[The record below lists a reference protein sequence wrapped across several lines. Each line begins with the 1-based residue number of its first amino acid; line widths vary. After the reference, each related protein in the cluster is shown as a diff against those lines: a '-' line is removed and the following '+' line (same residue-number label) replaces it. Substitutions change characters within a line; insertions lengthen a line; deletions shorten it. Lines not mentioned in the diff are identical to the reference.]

1 MMAAYILRRLVQTVL
16 VILGVSALSFGSMF
30 LSGDPTMVMASESW
44 TRQQVDD
51 FRHQMGFDRPW
62 LVQYLDFLS
71 RAVRGDFG
79 VSLRQQQP
87 VSQLLLQRL
96 PATFELAAAAMVI
109 AVGIGIPAGVVA
121 ATRRNTPVDR
131 SLMLGALLGQSM
143 PVFWLGLLLAM
154 IFAVMLGWFPVAGR
168 GGWQHLVLPATSL
181 GLFSVAYNARMTRS
195 AVLETLGQDYIR
207 TAQAKGLSSVRVLT
221 RHALRNA
228 LIPIVTVAGLQFGT
242 LLGGAVITETI
253 FAWPGVGRLTIQAI
267 QGKDLPLVQASVTFL
282 ATIFVVLNLFIDL
295 LYVVLD
301 PRVRPR

>member
-1 MMAAYILRRLVQTVL
+1 MTGYILRRLLQTIL
-16 VILGVSALSFGSMF
+16 VVLGVSALAFGSMF

-44 TRQQVDD
+44 TRDQIAE

-87 VSQLLLQRL
+87 VFRLLLQRM
-96 PATFELAAAAMVI
+96 PATLELAMAAMLI
-109 AVGIGIPAGVVA
+109 AVAIGIPAGIIA
-121 ATRRNTPVDR
+121 ATRRNTLVDR
-131 SLMLGALLGQSM
+131 LLMVGALLGQSM

-154 IFAVMLGWFPVAGR
+154 IFAVSLGWFPVAGR
-168 GGWQHLVLPATSL
+168 GGWNHLVLPAVSL

-195 AVLETLGQDYIR
+195 AILEVLGQDYIR
-207 TAQAKGLSSVRVLT
+207 TAQAKGVSWRRVLT

-228 LIPIVTVAGLQFGT
+228 LIPVVTVAGLQFGG
-242 LLGGAVITETI
+242 LLGGAVITESI

-267 QGKDLPLVQASVTFL
+267 QGKDLPLVQASVTVL
-282 ATIFVVLNLFIDL
+282 ATIFVVLNLLIDL
-295 LYVVLD
+295 LYAVMD

>member
-1 MMAAYILRRLVQTVL
+1 MAVYILRRLLQTVL
-16 VILGVSALSFGSMF
+16 VVLGVSALAFGSMF
-30 LSGDPTMVMASESW
+30 LSGDPTMVMAGESW
-44 TRQQVDD
+44 TREQVEE

-62 LVQYLDFLS
+62 LVQYADFLS
-71 RAVRGDFG
+71 RALHGDFG

-87 VSQLLLQRL
+87 VFQLLLQRL
-96 PATFELAAAAMVI
+96 PATLELALAAMAI
-109 AVGIGIPAGVVA
+109 AVGIGIPSGILA
-121 ATRRNTPVDR
+121 ATHRNSEVDR
-131 SLMLGALLGQSM
+131 LLMLGALLGQSM
-143 PVFWLGLLLAM
+143 PVFWLGLLLALV
-154 IFAVMLGWFPVAGR
+154 FAVSLGWFPVAGR
-168 GGWQHLVLPATSL
+168 GGWQHLVLPAVSL

-195 AVLETLGQDYIR
+195 AMLEVLGQDYIR
-207 TAQAKGLSSVRVLT
+207 TARAKGLTGLRVLT

-242 LLGGAVITETI
+242 LLGGAVITESI

-295 LYVVLD
+295 LYVMLD

>member
-1 MMAAYILRRLVQTVL
+1 MTGYILRRLLQTVL
-16 VILGVSALSFGSMF
+16 VVLGVSALAFGSMF

-44 TRQQVDD
+44 TRDQIAE

-87 VSQLLLQRL
+87 VFRLLLQRM
-96 PATFELAAAAMVI
+96 PATLELATAAMLI
-109 AVGIGIPAGVVA
+109 ALGIGIPAGIIA
-121 ATRRNTPVDR
+121 ATRRNTVVDR
-131 SLMLGALLGQSM
+131 LLMVGALLGQSM

-154 IFAVMLGWFPVAGR
+154 IFAVSLGWFPVAGR
-168 GGWQHLVLPATSL
+168 GGWNHLVLPAVSL

-195 AVLETLGQDYIR
+195 AILEVLGQDYIR
-207 TAQAKGLSSVRVLT
+207 TAQAKGVSWRRVLT

-228 LIPIVTVAGLQFGT
+228 LIPVVTVAGLQFGG
-242 LLGGAVITETI
+242 LLGGAVITESI

-267 QGKDLPLVQASVTFL
+267 QGKDLPLVQASVTVL

-295 LYVVLD
+295 LYAVMD

>member
-1 MMAAYILRRLVQTVL
+1 MTAYILRRLLQTVL

-44 TRQQVDD
+44 TRQQIDD

-62 LVQYLDFLS
+62 FVQYLDFLS
-71 RAVRGDFG
+71 RAAHGDLG

-87 VSQLLLQRL
+87 VSQLLLQRV
-96 PATFELAAAAMVI
+96 PATLELAAAAMAV
-109 AVGIGIPAGVVA
+109 AVGLGIPAGVIA
-121 ATRRNTPVDR
+121 ATRRNSPVDR
-131 SLMLGALLGQSM
+131 SLMLGALFGQSM

-207 TAQAKGLSSVRVLT
+207 TAQAKGLSAFRVLT

-228 LIPIVTVAGLQFGT
+228 LIPIVTVAGLQFGN

-282 ATIFVVLNLFIDL
+282 ATIFVVLNLIIDL

>member
-1 MMAAYILRRLVQTVL
+1 MTAYILRRLLQTVL
-16 VILGVSALSFGSMF
+16 VVLGVSALAFGSMF

-44 TRQQVDD
+44 TRDQIEE

-62 LVQYLDFLS
+62 VVQYLDFLS

-87 VSQLLLQRL
+87 VFHLLLQRM
-96 PATFELAAAAMVI
+96 PATLELAVAAMAI
-109 AVGIGIPAGVVA
+109 AVVVGIPAGIVA
-121 ATRRNTPVDR
+121 ATRRNTVVDR
-131 SLMLGALLGQSM
+131 LLMLGALLGQSM

-154 IFAVMLGWFPVAGR
+154 IFAVSLGWFPVAGR
-168 GGWQHLVLPATSL
+168 GGWNHLMLPAFSL

-195 AVLETLGQDYIR
+195 AMLEVLGQDYVR
-207 TAQAKGLSSVRVLT
+207 TARAKGVPGGRVLS

-228 LIPIVTVAGLQFGT
+228 LIPIITVAGLQFGS
-242 LLGGAVITETI
+242 LLGGAVITESI

-267 QGKDLPLVQASVTFL
+267 QGKDLPLVQASVTVL
-282 ATIFVVLNLFIDL
+282 ATIFVMLNLLIDL
-295 LYVVLD
+295 LYATLD

>member
-1 MMAAYILRRLVQTVL
+1 VTGYILRRLLQTVL
-16 VILGVSALSFGSMF
+16 VVLGVSALAFGSMF

-44 TRQQVDD
+44 TRDQIAE

-87 VSQLLLQRL
+87 VFRLLLQRM
-96 PATFELAAAAMVI
+96 PATLELATAAMLI
-109 AVGIGIPAGVVA
+109 ALGIGIPAGIIA
-121 ATRRNTPVDR
+121 ATRRNTVVDR
-131 SLMLGALLGQSM
+131 LLMVGALLGQSM

-154 IFAVMLGWFPVAGR
+154 IFAVSLGWFPVAGR
-168 GGWQHLVLPATSL
+168 GGWNHLVLPAVSL

-195 AVLETLGQDYIR
+195 AILEVLGQDYIR
-207 TAQAKGLSSVRVLT
+207 TAQAKGVSWRRVLT

-228 LIPIVTVAGLQFGT
+228 LIPVVTVAGLQFGG
-242 LLGGAVITETI
+242 LLGGAVITESI

-267 QGKDLPLVQASVTFL
+267 QGKDLPLVQASVTVL

-295 LYVVLD
+295 LYAVMD

>member
-1 MMAAYILRRLVQTVL
+1 MAAYILRRLLQTVL

-44 TRQQVDD
+44 TRQQIDD

-62 LVQYLDFLS
+62 FVQYLDFLS
-71 RAVRGDFG
+71 RAARGDFG

-87 VSQLLLQRL
+87 VSQLLLQRV
-96 PATFELAAAAMVI
+96 PATLELAAAAMAV
-109 AVGIGIPAGVVA
+109 AVGVGIPAGVVA

-228 LIPIVTVAGLQFGT
+228 LIPIVTVAGLQFGN

-253 FAWPGVGRLTIQAI
+253 FAWPGVGRLTIQAT

-282 ATIFVVLNLFIDL
+282 ATIFVVLNLIIDL

>member
-1 MMAAYILRRLVQTVL
+1 MAAYILRRLLQTVL
-16 VILGVSALSFGSMF
+16 VIIGVSALSFGSMF

-44 TRQQVDD
+44 TRPQIDE
-51 FRHQMGFDRPW
+51 FRHRMGFDRPW

-87 VSQLLLQRL
+87 VFGLLLQRL
-96 PATFELAAAAMVI
+96 PATFELALAAM
-109 AVGIGIPAGVVA
+109 AVAIGVGIPAGLLA
-121 ATRRNTPVDR
+121 ATRRNTVVDR

-168 GGWQHLVLPATSL
+168 GGWEHLILPAASL

-195 AVLETLGQDYIR
+195 AILETLGQDYIR
-207 TAQAKGLSSVRVLT
+207 TARAKGLSGARVLT

-228 LIPIVTVAGLQFGT
+228 LIPIVTVAGLQFGN

-253 FAWPGVGRLTIQAI
+253 FAWPGVGRLAIQAI

-282 ATIFVVLNLFIDL
+282 ATIFVLLNLLIDL

-301 PRVRPR
+301 PRVKPR